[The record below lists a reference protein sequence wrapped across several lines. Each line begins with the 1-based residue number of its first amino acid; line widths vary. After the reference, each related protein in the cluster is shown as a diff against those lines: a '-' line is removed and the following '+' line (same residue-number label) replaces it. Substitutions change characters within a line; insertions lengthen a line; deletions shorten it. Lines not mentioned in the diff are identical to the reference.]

1 MRNIFI
7 KKSKRFASL
16 SSQNGAV
23 LIVGLIMV
31 LLITIIGLAA
41 VRGSNMQ
48 EMMAGNMRDMNV
60 SFQNAESGLRIGES
74 QVNTAALTSAF
85 NGSGEWMDLQLPG
98 ADNAPV
104 QEWKTADW
112 TAGDNSIQTNIS
124 GLASQPRYVIEKIV
138 SPIGKVAASE
148 GSSIEVGSIVPEPEF
163 FRITSYGTGATA
175 TAETVVQSTYKTLN

>member
-7 KKSKRFASL
+7 KKSKCLASL

-48 EMMAGNMRDMNV
+48 EMMAGNMRDMNI

-74 QVNTAALTSAF
+74 QVNTVALTSTFA
-85 NGSGEWMDLQLPG
+85 GGGTWMDLQIPG
-98 ADNAPV
+98 AGKAPV
-104 QEWKTADW
+104 QEWETDDW
-112 TAGDNSIQTNIS
+112 VSGSDAIQTNET
-124 GLASQPRYVIEKIV
+124 GLTSQPRYVIEKIV

-163 FRITSYGTGATA
+163 YRVTSYGTGSTE
-175 TAETVVQSTYKTLN
+175 TTETVVQSTYKTLN

>member
-1 MRNIFI
+1 MKNICI
-7 KKSKRFASL
+7 KKSQRLAS
-16 SSQNGAV
+16 SSQSGAV
-23 LIVGLIMV
+23 LIVGLVMV

-41 VRGSNMQ
+41 ERGSNMQ
-48 EMMAGNMRDMNV
+48 EMMAGNMRDMNI

-112 TAGDNSIQTNIS
+112 TAGDNSIQTNVS
-124 GLASQPRYVIEKIV
+124 GLTSQPRYVIEKIV
-138 SPIGKVAASE
+138 SPI
-148 GSSIEVGSIVPEPEF
+148 
-163 FRITSYGTGATA
+163 
-175 TAETVVQSTYKTLN
+175 